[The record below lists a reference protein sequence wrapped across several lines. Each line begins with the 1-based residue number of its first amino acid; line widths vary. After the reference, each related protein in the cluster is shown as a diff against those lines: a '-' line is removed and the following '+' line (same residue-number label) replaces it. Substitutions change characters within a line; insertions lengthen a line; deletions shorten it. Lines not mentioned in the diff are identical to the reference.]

1 MCVLLC
7 LLRRQYPFCSQ
18 AIWSKAWLHAHA
30 DLEALE
36 PGWTYLF
43 EAIYDINRV
52 VVPHAF
58 EGLVLLGAVSP
69 EGAAA
74 SPQARASLSARL
86 GIMSVSSLMGTP
98 EELLLNL
105 PGVAILP
112 PEERQYYRVQWS
124 TSAQWSTPLFEGWV
138 LTLSDGTHEKL
149 VQAAYKRV
157 ALAAKAMHPLA
168 VWDAVRTGGQSWD
181 DLVRGLPPHLSS
193 EMLAILEALEGAF
206 FRARD
211 DLSRLMKEQQDCSP
225 GDLEKQVSQ
234 VCWLAQS
241 LLVFEFL
248 NPGCVVGSANNFC
261 SSFFI
266 FCADSCFKWAG
277 SKFFRRPDCSCWG
290 GERDWQGGS
299 RLGRHTRR
307 SPPPS
312 PSLCSPHGGV
322 EVDPR
327 ETQR

>member
-1 MCVLLC
+1 MRPTHKVPQAGVLLC
-7 LLRRQYPFCSQ
+7 LSRRQYPFCSQ

-52 VVPHAF
+52 VVPYAF

-86 GIMSVSSLMGTP
+86 GIMSVPSLMGTP

-112 PEERQYYRVQWS
+112 PRSISDGRHSGS
-124 TSAQWSTPLFEGWV
+124 TSHRHAAAAGGMCPPSFEGWI

-157 ALAAKAMHPLA
+157 SLAAKAMHPLA
-168 VWDAVRTGGQSWD
+168 VWDAVRTGGQSQAA
-181 DLVRGLPPHLSS
+181 LVCGLPPHLRC
-193 EMLAILEALEGAF
+193 EMLAILEALEDAF
-206 FRARD
+206 FRVRD
-211 DLSRLMKEQQDCSP
+211 DLSRLIKEQQDCSP
-225 GDLEKQVSQ
+225 GDLEKQFAKVG
-234 VCWLAQS
+234 WLAQS
-241 LLVFEFL
+241 MLFESGFYL
-248 NPGCVVGSANNFC
+248 F
-261 SSFFI
+261 
-266 FCADSCFKWAG
+266 
-277 SKFFRRPDCSCWG
+277 
-290 GERDWQGGS
+290 QHS
-299 RLGRHTRR
+299 RK
-307 SPPPS
+307 
-312 PSLCSPHGGV
+312 CK
-322 EVDPR
+322 
-327 ETQR
+327 